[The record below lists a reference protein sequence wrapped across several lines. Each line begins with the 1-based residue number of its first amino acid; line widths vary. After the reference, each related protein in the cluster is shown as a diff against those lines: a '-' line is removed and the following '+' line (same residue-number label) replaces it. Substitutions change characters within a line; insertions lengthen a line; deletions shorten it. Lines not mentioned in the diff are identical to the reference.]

1 MKKILITGGTGQL
14 GSELKVL
21 AMGFLQREF
30 IFPDRSQ
37 LNLEQPESIVS
48 FLEDIQPDC
57 IINCAAYTAVDK
69 AEQEPQK
76 ADAINHMAV
85 GILAEWSF
93 QHNAQ
98 FLHVSTDYVFE
109 GIATFPLKEE
119 DATNPQN
126 EYGKSKL
133 KGEQAAK
140 QANPETIIIRTSWVY
155 SQFGGNFVKTM
166 LRLMQERNHLNVVQ
180 DQIGSPTYAKDL
192 AEVILKIINSDEW
205 HPGTYH
211 YANEGNIS
219 WFEFATA
226 IKEIA
231 GRKCELLGIPSASYP
246 TPIKRPA
253 YSLLNTSKIKNTF
266 GISIPHYRMS
276 LERCMKQLIS
286 QKAIETR
293 DKL

>member
-1 MKKILITGGTGQL
+1 MKKILITGGSGQL

-21 AMGFLQREF
+21 AMGFSQYEF

-48 FLEDIQPDC
+48 FLQDLQPDC
-57 IINCAAYTAVDK
+57 IINCAAYTAVDQ

-76 ADAINHMAV
+76 ADAINHLAV
-85 GILAEWSF
+85 SILAEWSF
-93 QHNAQ
+93 QHKAQ

-140 QANPETIIIRTSWVY
+140 QANSEAIIIRTSWVY
-155 SQFGGNFVKTM
+155 SQFGANFVKTM
-166 LRLMQERNHLNVVQ
+166 LRLMQERDHLNVVQ

-205 HPGTYH
+205 KPGTYH
-211 YANEGNIS
+211 YANEGIIS

-226 IKEIA
+226 IKEIS
-231 GRKCELLGIPSASYP
+231 GRKCELFEIPSSSYP
-246 TPIKRPA
+246 TPAERPA

-266 GISIPHYRMS
+266 GFTIPHYRDS
-276 LERCMKQLIS
+276 LEKCMEQLI
-286 QKAIETR
+286 K
-293 DKL
+293 

>member
-1 MKKILITGGTGQL
+1 MKKILITGGSGQL

-21 AMGFLQREF
+21 AMGFSQYEF

-48 FLEDIQPDC
+48 FLQDLQPDC
-57 IINCAAYTAVDK
+57 IINCAAYTAVDQ

-76 ADAINHMAV
+76 ADAINHLAV
-85 GILAEWSF
+85 SILAEWSF
-93 QHNAQ
+93 QHKAQ

-133 KGEQAAK
+133 KGELAAIN
-140 QANPETIIIRTSWVY
+140 ANPETIIIRTSWVY
-155 SQFGGNFVKTM
+155 SQFGANFVKTM
-166 LRLMQERNHLNVVQ
+166 LRLMQERDHLNVVQ

-205 HPGTYH
+205 KPGTYH
-211 YANEGNIS
+211 YANEGIIS

-226 IKEIA
+226 IKEIS
-231 GRKCELLGIPSASYP
+231 GRKCELFEIPSSSYP
-246 TPIKRPA
+246 TPAERPA

-266 GISIPHYRMS
+266 GFTIPHYRDS
-276 LERCMKQLIS
+276 LEKCMEQLI
-286 QKAIETR
+286 K
-293 DKL
+293 

>member
-21 AMGFLQREF
+21 AMGFSQYEF
-30 IFPDRSQ
+30 IFPHRSQ

-48 FLEDIQPDC
+48 FLQDLQPAC
-57 IINCAAYTAVDK
+57 IINCAAYTAVDQ
-69 AEQEPQK
+69 AEQEPEK
-76 ADAINHMAV
+76 ADSINHIAV
-85 GILAEWSF
+85 GVLAEWSF

-109 GIATFPLKEE
+109 GTSVFPLKEE
-119 DATNPQN
+119 DETNPQN

-133 KGEQAAK
+133 KGELAAID
-140 QANPETIIIRTSWVY
+140 ANPEAIIIRTSWVY
-155 SQFGGNFVKTM
+155 SQFGANFVKTM
-166 LRLMQERNHLNVVQ
+166 LRLMKERDGLNVVQ

-205 HPGTYH
+205 QPGTYH
-211 YANEGNIS
+211 YANEGIIS
-219 WFEFATA
+219 WFEFATD

-231 GRKCELLGIPSASYP
+231 GRKCEIFGIASDSYP
-246 TPIKRPA
+246 TSAKRPA

-266 GISIPHYRMS
+266 GITIPHYRDS
-276 LERCMKQLIS
+276 LEKCIEQLI
-286 QKAIETR
+286 K
-293 DKL
+293 